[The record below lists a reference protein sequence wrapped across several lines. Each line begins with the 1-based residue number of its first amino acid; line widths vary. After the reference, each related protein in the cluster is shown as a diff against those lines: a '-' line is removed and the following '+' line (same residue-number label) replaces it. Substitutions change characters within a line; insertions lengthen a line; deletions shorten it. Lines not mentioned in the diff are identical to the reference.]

1 MSDRTPPVRS
11 AEIIGSRADD
21 WRFGRVIYQIFVDR
35 FAPSRNLEE
44 KAPHYTKPRRL
55 KGWEELPER
64 GTYLPK
70 YRVHEAETQFWGG
83 DLQSV
88 ASKLDYLQRLG
99 TDVIYLNPIFLAY
112 SNHKYDCIDYFTIDP
127 QYGNLDDLRSLVRA
141 AHARGMRVILDGVF
155 NHMGRRADWFQ
166 KAEQDATSVERHF
179 FSFEEKHKNGY
190 LGWRNVANLPEVNLE
205 NDEIRSRLID
215 GVDSVVQFYLREI
228 DIDGW
233 RLDVAPDVGFQYL
246 RVITENSR
254 AAKHDA
260 VVIGECWNY
269 PEEWLTVMD
278 GILNMHAR
286 TLILELC
293 QNRMTPAHASRCFAQ
308 MVEDGGIEG
317 ILKSHLVL
325 DNHDTPRLGTL
336 IADDDDRRIA
346 RCLQFL
352 LPGSPVV
359 YYGTELGMKGGA
371 DPENRA
377 PMRWDL
383 ETDDNAEFALTK
395 KLIALR
401 RENPALTH
409 GDFRRLES
417 DTLFAF
423 LRLTEKARETVI
435 VLVNPTRVEAH
446 GIVPIRDSR
455 LMDAAQMECV
465 LTGERATLHCGFI
478 EITLPPQSVRVFR
491 TVDRGD
497 EGGYTAFKRV

>member
-1 MSDRTPPVRS
+1 MRDR
-11 AEIIGSRADD
+11 AED

-35 FAPSRNLEE
+35 FAPSADLDAKRL
-44 KAPHYTKPRRL
+44 HYAHPRRI
-55 KGWEELPER
+55 KAWEELPER
-64 GTYLPK
+64 GVYLPDH
-70 YRVHEAETQFWGG
+70 RVHEAEMQFWGG
-83 DLQSV
+83 DLKSV
-88 ASKLDYLQRLG
+88 ASKFDYVQAIG
-99 TDVIYLNPIFLAY
+99 SDVVYLNPIFLAY

-127 QYGNLDDLRSLVRA
+127 QYGNLDDLRELVRA
-141 AHARGMRVILDGVF
+141 AHARGLRVILDGVF
-155 NHMGRRADWFQ
+155 NHMGRRAHWFQ
-166 KAEQDATSVERHF
+166 AAEKDLVCPERGY
-179 FSFEEKHKNGY
+179 FSFGESHKNGY
-190 LGWRNVANLPEVNLE
+190 LGWRDVANLPEVNLE
-205 NDEIRSRLID
+205 NDDVRAKLID
-215 GVDSVVQFYLREI
+215 GVDSVVQYYLRDI

-233 RLDVAPDVGFQYL
+233 RLDVAPDVGFEYL

-278 GILNMHAR
+278 GVLNMHAR

-293 QNRMTPAHASRCFAQ
+293 QNRVTPLHASRCFAQ
-308 MVEDGGIEG
+308 MVQDAGIEG

-336 IADDDDRRIA
+336 IADAGERSIA
-346 RCLQFL
+346 RTLQFL

-383 ETDDNAEFALTK
+383 ESDDNEEFALTK

-401 RENPALTH
+401 RDNPALMY
-409 GDFRRLES
+409 GDYRALES
-417 DTLFAF
+417 DSLLAF
-423 LRLTEKARETVI
+423 LRFTDRARETII
-435 VLVNPTRVEAH
+435 VLVNPTKAEAR

-455 LMDAAQMECV
+455 LMDAAQMEC
-465 LTGERATLHCGFI
+465 LLSGERAMLHCGFI
-478 EITLPPQSVRVFR
+478 EITMPPQTTRVFR